1 MQSLNVQYRILVKK
15 IETLELTK
23 VYSLKG
29 RDVAALS
36 SVTFSTGR
44 GITAIV
50 GHNGAGK
57 TTLIKI
63 LSTLVIPTS
72 GDALVE
78 GYSVVKEER
87 KVRELIGLVSVSERQ
102 FYYRLSALD
111 NLVFFSALQGLSVG
125 EARSRAKEVLEMLG
139 LGEWEN
145 VQYMKFSTGMQ
156 RKLALAR
163 ALVTDPPVLLFDE
176 PTLGLDPIS
185 AREFRNLLKGLRGK
199 TILFSSH
206 YLKEVEELADKVVL
220 LKKGRKV
227 AEGTPDELKAKVG
240 KVVEV
245 KVKSVPREMERFL
258 VVSHGEGNVL
268 RLPEKE
274 ADRVKDF
281 EEVRVVEPTLEDVY
295 AYFVGE
301 EQDSARMERVRRRWT
316 PRE

>member
-1 MQSLNVQYRILVKK
+1 M

-29 RDVAALS
+29 KEVVALS
-36 SVTFSTGR
+36 SVTFSTKG

-57 TTLIKI
+57 TTLIKV

-72 GDALVE
+72 GDAFVE
-78 GYSVVKEER
+78 GYSVTRDEK

-102 FYYRLSALD
+102 FYYRLSAMD
-111 NLVFFSALQGLSVG
+111 NLLFFSSLQGLSLG
-125 EARSRAKEVLEMLG
+125 EARSRARELLEILG
-139 LGEWEN
+139 LREWEN
-145 VQYMKFSTGMQ
+145 VPYMKFSTGMQ

-163 ALVTDPPVLLFDE
+163 ALITDPPVLLLDE

-199 TILFSSH
+199 TVLFSSH

-220 LKKGRKV
+220 LKRGRKV
-227 AEGTPDELKAKVG
+227 GEGTPEELKARLG
-240 KVVEV
+240 RMVEV
-245 KVKSVPREMERFL
+245 RVKSVPRGMERF
-258 VVSHGEGNVL
+258 VVVDHGGVSVL

-274 ADRVKDF
+274 VDKVEGF
-281 EEVRVVEPTLEDVY
+281 EELRVVEPTLEDVY

-301 EQDSARMERVRRRWT
+301 EQDTARMERVRRRWI
-316 PRE
+316 PRD